1 MQKRLIKN
9 SAWAYAAKLAA
20 VLLFFAADI
29 IIARNLD
36 IAQYA
41 EWAFFFSILSMTYYV
56 CWFGVNGSAKVFVS

>member
-41 EWAFFFSILSMTYYV
+41 EGMGKTGEIA
-56 CWFGVNGSAKVFVS
+56 A